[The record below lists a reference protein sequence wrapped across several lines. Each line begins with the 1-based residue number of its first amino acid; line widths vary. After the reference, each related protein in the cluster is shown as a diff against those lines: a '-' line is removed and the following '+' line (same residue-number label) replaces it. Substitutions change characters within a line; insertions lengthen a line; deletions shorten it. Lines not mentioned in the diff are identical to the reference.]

1 MIGIV
6 VLTVLAF
13 VLSVIL
19 VTVEQ
24 KLNKKEKCEENLLKL
39 LPGYNCGACGF
50 GSCDGMA
57 KAMMEDVDNYKK
69 CKPLRGDLLKEMEEY
84 IKKIKE

>member
-6 VLTVLAF
+6 ILTLLAL

-19 VTVEQ
+19 VTIEQ
-24 KLNKKEKCEENLLKL
+24 KLNKKEKGEEQFSKL

-57 KAMMEDVDNYKK
+57 KAMMKDIDNYKK
-69 CKPLRGDLLKEMEEY
+69 CKPLRGELLKEMEEY
-84 IKKIKE
+84 IKNIKE